1 MTLLIIYG
9 KLYAEAR
16 ESVFYFEIKGENMEK
31 VKDFFSDMKSEIKRI
46 RWCKG
51 KELWKNVLVTVA
63 TIIFFTCCLSV
74 LSSNKPATYETTVV
88 PKISTT
94 YLGFQL
100 I

>member
-1 MTLLIIYG
+1 MVNYMQ
-9 KLYAEAR
+9 KHE

-63 TIIFFTCCLSV
+63 TIIFFALFFMLIQYIIV
-74 LSSNKPATYETTVV
+74 LVKMIDFHSIVETI
-88 PKISTT
+88 K
-94 YLGFQL
+94 GWF
-100 I
+100 